1 MLDQQP
7 LKRANHSILHQR
19 QISIRSAVSVLFSG
33 INWAFVCSRWNQSR
47 NGGQATATAN
57 KMQWSCARP
66 LVWTLRKAGAL
77 LQLLNSSDLYL
88 DELIKLYKSVV
99 ETNANANAALSRA
112 NKEVNDGLSQLQ
124 SNFALAMQIFQDQV
138 THEIQIS
145 STKMQSF
152 FEKLVIG
159 MDAAVQSM
167 LSKIGSTLNAMESDA
182 ANLSKVSRF
191 GRSTYPPKRLYV
203 WLTCV
208 RTSAKPISI
217 PRAWK
222 RILEKSF
229 SRSSRAVQS

>member
-1 MLDQQP
+1 MLDQQF

-19 QISIRSAVSVLFSG
+19 QISIRSAASILFAG

-47 NGGQATATAN
+47 NGGQATATAS

-66 LVWTLRKAGAL
+66 LVWTLRKASAL
-77 LQLLNSSDLYL
+77 RQLLHSSDLYL

-112 NKEVNDGLSQLQ
+112 NKEVNDVLSQLQ

-138 THEIQIS
+138 THEIEVS
-145 STKMQSF
+145 STKTQSF

-159 MDAAVQSM
+159 LDAAVQSM
-167 LSKIGSTLNAMESDA
+167 LSKIGSTMNALELDA

-191 GRSTYPPKRLYV
+191 ERRHPPKRLYV

-217 PRAWK
+217 PRA
-222 RILEKSF
+222 
-229 SRSSRAVQS
+229 